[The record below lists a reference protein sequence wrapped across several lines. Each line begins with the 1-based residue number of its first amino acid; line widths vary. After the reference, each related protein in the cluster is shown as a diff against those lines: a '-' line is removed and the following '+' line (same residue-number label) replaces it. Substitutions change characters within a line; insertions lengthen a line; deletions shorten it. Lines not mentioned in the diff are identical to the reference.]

1 MESPVPFD
9 TFPRTLRTQRNAS
22 SFVVTLSEQPV
33 PLSSV
38 YDVVGRALHR
48 LSETIRSQGMVLPS
62 LLQLQLPL
70 EPVNPLGWLAQQTL
84 EKKVF
89 WSSRDRHLTFSGVG
103 EAEHL
108 QSETLQASDTIWSTL
123 RQLERANI
131 PGLRYVGGMRFDAIR
146 PRSDHWSSW
155 GASSWSLP
163 RWNLS
168 HEQNQYIFSVTLC
181 RREPSGFSEVLKEAR
196 EELEKLVWSDA
207 SLPSFSPL
215 QVLERLDS
223 PDQKGWTERLEQ
235 SAQWFAEGSLDKIV
249 WARETCLQCGG
260 QPSPLVWLQEWEE
273 RSHDTFLFLFQPAHG
288 VAFVGA
294 SPERLYARE
303 GRQILCEAL
312 AGTAPR
318 HPNPLEDVRLGAE
331 LLASEKNRREQ
342 KFVFDRVQALLNDC
356 CSTVHG
362 DWEPALRKL
371 QHVQHLWSEL
381 RGDLLDSI
389 TDRDLLERLHPTPA
403 VGGQPGELAVELLA
417 SGEPFDRGWYAA
429 PVGWI
434 GPEGAE
440 LSVAIRSAL
449 VHHENVYLY
458 TGAGI
463 VPGSQ
468 PDLEWQELAYKFK
481 TFQDFFAMS

>member
-9 TFPRTLRTQRNAS
+9 TFPRTLRTQPNAS

-33 PLSSV
+33 PLASV

-48 LSETIRSQGMVLPS
+48 LSETVLSQGLALPS

-70 EPVNPLGWLAQQTL
+70 EPVSPLGWLAQQTL

-89 WSSRDRHLTFSGVG
+89 WSSRDRHLTFAGAG

-131 PGLRYVGGMRFDAIR
+131 PGLRYVGGMRFDAL
-146 PRSDHWSSW
+146 RSRSEHWSSW

-168 HEQNQYIFSVTLC
+168 HEQDQCLFSVTLC
-181 RREPSGFSEVLKEAR
+181 CREPSRFPKVLKETR
-196 EELEKLVWSDA
+196 DELEQLVWSDA
-207 SLPSFSPL
+207 ALSSFSPL
-215 QVLERLDS
+215 QVLERKDS
-223 PDQKGWTERLEQ
+223 PDQQGWTERLEQ

-249 WARETCLQCGG
+249 WARETCLQCSG
-260 QPSPLVWLQEWEE
+260 QPSPLAWLQEWEE
-273 RSHDTFLFLFQPAHG
+273 RSHDTFLFLFQPEHG

-318 HPNPLEDVRLGAE
+318 HPNPSEDARLGAE

-342 KFVFDRVQALLNDC
+342 KFVFDRVQALLQEC
-356 CSTVHG
+356 CSTVYG
-362 DWEPALRKL
+362 DWEPTLRRL

-403 VGGQPGELAVELLA
+403 VGGQPGERAVELLA

-449 VHHENVYLY
+449 VHHKNVYLY